1 MRTPGG
7 TFIDVVAGES
17 SVAPVMTR
25 RIIQK
30 DEMADVNH
38 PGEVDDGNGR
48 ILLKIID
55 RNSLQRNC
63 VRWRGNATPNV
74 EGRTHQKEFIDAV
87 NVTILSE
94 GIQVP

>member
-7 TFIDVVAGES
+7 NFIDVVAGES

-25 RIIQK
+25 RIRRK
-30 DEMADVNH
+30 DEMDVNH

-48 ILLKIID
+48 MLLKIID
-55 RNSLQRNC
+55 RDSLQRNG